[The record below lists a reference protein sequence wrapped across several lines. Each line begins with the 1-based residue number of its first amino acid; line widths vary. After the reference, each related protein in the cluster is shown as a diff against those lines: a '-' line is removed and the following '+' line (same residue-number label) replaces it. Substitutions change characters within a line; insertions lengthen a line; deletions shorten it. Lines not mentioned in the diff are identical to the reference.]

1 MVVCLL
7 SDSATSCTADTVAQ
21 KDPTKTTLAGD
32 RTTRKSVKGLTK
44 KSKPST
50 ASVPSNIETKV
61 MEPEPEATHT
71 KEERS
76 NIETKTEETAM
87 ATQGLSTECN
97 KPKQGTDEPP
107 VEPVKP
113 KVKKKKVVN
122 NSKSERTS
130 VDNVQN
136 ITGEVGVP
144 ETSLKAADTESHLDG
159 SSSQKTKDD
168 ILETAVGDKTNESAD
183 VSDKVLK
190 KSSSSSKD
198 NSDSKMCDAAK
209 TAHVRTKKSCGDLT
223 LGKLGSSTDKS
234 SGAEELAS
242 PTKHVERRRS
252 KIFETAEKFNIFL
265 SGSDSKSP
273 TTEKPKKVFIPGV
286 KVSDY
291 KQAFERK
298 SSLPSTSLPVPVKNS
313 LSKKAMEQNSKNIPT
328 KNSSSDNGNV
338 CTPRALKDVERSSN
352 APELL
357 PEFGL
362 NEAKQSEDS
371 LGLKQV
377 ETLRESSKYNQS
389 SIESSVPQSNDI
401 NSGEQSMKLDREGS
415 NEGENMNHQK
425 IMTSESLKDEEA
437 ELKLVPA
444 LQVTD
449 KVSQQEKARIKK
461 LKDAV
466 EIINNA
472 IAEESRRELD
482 LNSAIKVT
490 SAKPPVPSSTDKPRA
505 KSTASSDSS
514 SKSPPLSPT
523 DVPSGKKTIRVQVA
537 PNDVRLATV
546 QVSTPQSTTFAF
558 DKTSLA
564 KPLAD
569 KGSETAS
576 GKQNASDLSQNK
588 DSSSEHRVGIH
599 CFLFY
604 HICLSRT

>member
-1 MVVCLL
+1 ML
-7 SDSATSCTADTVAQ
+7 SDSTASCKADTVAQ
-21 KDPTKTTLAGD
+21 KDPTNTTLAGD
-32 RTTRKSVKGLTK
+32 RTTRKSVKGFTK

-50 ASVPSNIETKV
+50 DSVPSKIETKG
-61 MEPEPEATHT
+61 MEPEPEVTHT
-71 KEERS
+71 EEGRNS
-76 NIETKTEETAM
+76 IETNAEETPV
-87 ATQGLSTECN
+87 ATQGLSAECN
-97 KPKQGTDEPP
+97 KPQEGTHEPP

-113 KVKKKKVVN
+113 KVKKKRVVN

-130 VDNVQN
+130 VENVQN

-144 ETSLKAADTESHLDG
+144 ETSLKTADTESHLDG
-159 SSSQKTKDD
+159 SSSQKTKEG
-168 ILETAVGDKTNESAD
+168 ILKTALGDKTNESSD

-190 KSSSSSKD
+190 KPLSSSKD
-198 NSDSKMCDAAK
+198 SIDSKMCDMPK
-209 TAHVRTKKSCGDLT
+209 TAHVKTKKSCGDLT

-242 PTKHVERRRS
+242 PTKNVERRRS
-252 KIFETAEKFNIFL
+252 KIFENAEKFNIFL
-265 SGSDSKSP
+265 SGSDPKSP

-291 KQAFERK
+291 KQAFERR
-298 SSLPSTSLPVPVKNS
+298 SSLSSTSLPVPVKNS
-313 LSKKAMEQNSKNIPT
+313 SSKKAVEQNSKNIPT
-328 KNSSSDNGNV
+328 RNSSSDNGNV
-338 CTPRALKDVERSSN
+338 CTPRALKDIERSSN
-352 APELL
+352 APELI

-362 NEAKQSEDS
+362 NETKQSEDS
-371 LGLKQV
+371 LGLKHV
-377 ETLRESSKYNQS
+377 ETLPESSKYNQS
-389 SIESSVPQSNDI
+389 SIESSVPQSHDI
-401 NSGEQSMKLDREGS
+401 NSGEQSMKLNREGS
-415 NEGENMNHQK
+415 NEGENMNPQK
-425 IMTSESLKDEEA
+425 IMTSESIKKDEEA
-437 ELKLVPA
+437 DLKLVPA

-472 IAEESRRELD
+472 IAEESRRESD
-482 LNSAIKVT
+482 LNAVKKVT

-523 DVPSGKKTIRVQVA
+523 DVPSGKRTIRVQVA

-558 DKTSLA
+558 DKTSVA

-569 KGSETAS
+569 TGSETAS
-576 GKQNASDLSQNK
+576 RKQNASDLSQNE
-588 DSSSEHRVGIH
+588 DNSSEHRVGIH
-599 CFLFY
+599 CILIY
-604 HICLSRT
+604 HICLSRA

>member
-1 MVVCLL
+1 LL
-7 SDSATSCTADTVAQ
+7 PDSSATCKADTVAQ
-21 KDPTKTTLAGD
+21 KDLTNTTLAGD
-32 RTTRKSVKGLTK
+32 RTTRKSVKGFTK

-50 ASVPSNIETKV
+50 DSVPSNIETKG
-61 MEPEPEATHT
+61 MEPEPEVTHT
-71 KEERS
+71 EEGR
-76 NIETKTEETAM
+76 NGIETNAEETHV
-87 ATQGLSTECN
+87 ATQGLSAECN
-97 KPKQGTDEPP
+97 KPQEGIDEPP

-113 KVKKKKVVN
+113 KVKKKRVVN
-122 NSKSERTS
+122 NSKSERTL
-130 VDNVQN
+130 VENVQN

-144 ETSLKAADTESHLDG
+144 ETSLKATDTESHLDG
-159 SSSQKTKDD
+159 SSSQKTKEG
-168 ILETAVGDKTNESAD
+168 ILKTAIGDKKNESSD

-190 KSSSSSKD
+190 KPLSSSKD
-198 NSDSKMCDAAK
+198 ISDSKTCDVPK

-234 SGAEELAS
+234 SGTEELAS
-242 PTKHVERRRS
+242 PTKNVERRRS
-252 KIFETAEKFNIFL
+252 KIFETAEKFNMFL
-265 SGSDSKSP
+265 SGSDPKSP

-291 KQAFERK
+291 KQAFERR
-298 SSLPSTSLPVPVKNS
+298 SSLSSTSLPVPVKNS
-313 LSKKAMEQNSKNIPT
+313 SSKKAVEQNSKNIPT

-352 APELL
+352 APELI

-371 LGLKQV
+371 LGLKHV
-377 ETLRESSKYNQS
+377 ETLPESSKYNQS

-401 NSGEQSMKLDREGS
+401 NSGEKSMKLNREGR
-415 NEGENMNHQK
+415 NEGENMNPQK
-425 IMTSESLKDEEA
+425 IMTSESIKKDEEA
-437 ELKLVPA
+437 DLKLVPA

-482 LNSAIKVT
+482 LNAVKKVT

-505 KSTASSDSS
+505 KNNASSDSA

-523 DVPSGKKTIRVQVA
+523 DVPSGKRTIRVQVA

-558 DKTSLA
+558 DKTSVT
-564 KPLAD
+564 KPIAD
-569 KGSETAS
+569 TGSETAF
-576 GKQNASDLSQNK
+576 GKQNASDLSQNEEN
-588 DSSSEHRVGIH
+588 SSEHRVGIH
-599 CFLFY
+599 SILIY
-604 HICLSRT
+604 HIFLSRA